1 MGASMPGTYLS
12 GEVTSPDGTRIGY
25 RRYGTVG
32 HGVVLVHG
40 GGQAAQNLHLLAT
53 ALTDQF
59 TVYVPDR
66 RGRGRSG
73 PPGDH
78 YGLAAEGDDLAA
90 LVRHAGAVHLFGL
103 SSGGIVVLA
112 AARSMPGLRS
122 VAVYEPPLSINH
134 STPLGWLPRYERELA
149 RGDLAAAAVT
159 AMRGTR
165 TASLPVRL
173 APRPVLTAA
182 LNAAMRPRR
191 DTVAGP
197 GPGRPSP
204 RRAAIARVLLWPLR
218 QAARTRGTGHPGP
231 DGVALRALVPTMR
244 YDAQLVVESEG
255 TLDDYATLVTPV
267 LLLGGSRSASY
278 LSRSLDAL
286 QQVLPNATRV
296 ELPGVGHTAPDN
308 TGDPLRVADQLRGFF
323 DDPKDRHPIARPEKD
338 AGGRDTRPHRG

>member
-1 MGASMPGTYLS
+1 VMDASVPATYVPA
-12 GEVTSPDGTRIGY
+12 EVTSPAGTRIGY
-25 RRYGTVG
+25 RRYGSVG
-32 HGVVLVHG
+32 PGVVLVHG
-40 GGQAAQNLHLLAT
+40 GGQAAQNLHLLAA
-53 ALTDQF
+53 ALADQF
-59 TVYVPDR
+59 TVFVPDR

-73 PPGDH
+73 PPGEH
-78 YGLAAEGDDLAA
+78 YGLAAERDDLAA
-90 LVRHAGAVHLFGL
+90 LIRHSGAVHLFGL

-112 AARSMPGLRS
+112 AAQGMPGLRS

-173 APRPVLTAA
+173 VPRPVLTAA
-182 LNAAMRPRR
+182 LNAAMRPQR

-197 GPGRPSP
+197 EPGRLSS
-204 RRAAIARVLLWPLR
+204 RRAAVARVLLWPLR
-218 QAARTRGTGHPGP
+218 QAARTGSARRLDP
-231 DGVALRALVPTMR
+231 DEVALRALVPTMR
-244 YDAQLVVESEG
+244 YDAQLVVDSEG
-255 TLDDYATLVTPV
+255 TLGDYAKLATPV

-278 LSRSLDAL
+278 LSRTLDAL
-286 QQVLPNATRV
+286 QQVLPNATRI

-323 DDPKDRHPIARPEKD
+323 NDSNNRHPIN
-338 AGGRDTRPHRG
+338 